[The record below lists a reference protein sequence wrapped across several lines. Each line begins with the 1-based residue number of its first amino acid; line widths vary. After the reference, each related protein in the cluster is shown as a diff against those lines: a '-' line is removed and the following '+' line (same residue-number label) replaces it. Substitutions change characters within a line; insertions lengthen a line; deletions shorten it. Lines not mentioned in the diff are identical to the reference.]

1 MRNIELTEATN
12 LELATHQAEIRDK
25 LQKLYNLSEENLNY
39 MQELNMEDLKKSL
52 SLKYTVDT
60 EELTNLK
67 GLYNTFERIEENNAN
82 NSNNTND
89 QNLLTN
95 TVNSITVKQRLE
107 QKAVTKLLQ
116 INGKENI
123 NDILDIDVEE
133 IKEQID
139 TLGLSDVLDS
149 NLITADLK
157 ERVASLKEAQI
168 KLNQMENDKNIKF
181 VSKNRDIAEYR
192 LDRIREKNVDDL
204 NIGELLKISEDREFA
219 LFESD
224 RVLDNLITYNT
235 LTESTYTEDQLFF
248 LNNYFMDN
256 SFTSLKN
263 VEGSIQEFLEEVKKE
278 KQKKQNYTSKKK
290 RGRRH
295 N

>member
-67 GLYNTFERIEENNAN
+67 GLYNTFERIEENDAN